1 MKSSRNRT
9 RARRASRGK
18 EKMEKRK
25 RDSLLRQDAF
35 VNFYNC
41 RFWVAAS
48 ILTGVVA
55 RRYKYA
61 GFWVQPRLRL
71 LLNIKD
77 VRRLNIFRFA
87 KPIYLRRMS
96 VGAKYNIWRRCVST
110 RLSNRS
116 TLTAAIDLLAYFHV
130 FSTSFSASFKHLDR
144 LACFSG
150 VHANNWFFVDI

>member
-1 MKSSRNRT
+1 MRLEEKR
-9 RARRASRGK
+9 
-18 EKMEKRK
+18 KMEKRK

-35 VNFYNC
+35 VIFYNC

-96 VGAKYNIWRRCVST
+96 VGAKYNIWRMTIAWRC
-110 RLSNRS
+110 
-116 TLTAAIDLLAYFHV
+116 
-130 FSTSFSASFKHLDR
+130 
-144 LACFSG
+144 C
-150 VHANNWFFVDI
+150 